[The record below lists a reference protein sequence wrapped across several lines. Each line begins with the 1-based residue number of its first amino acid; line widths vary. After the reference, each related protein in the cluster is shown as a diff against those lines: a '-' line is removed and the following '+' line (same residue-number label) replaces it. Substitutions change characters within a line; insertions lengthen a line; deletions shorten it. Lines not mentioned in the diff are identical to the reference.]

1 MNMGL
6 EVGRLG
12 NFLMVICEGKVGAG
26 ELGGRREGV
35 VGAW

>member
-6 EVGRLG
+6 EVGSLG
-12 NFLMVICEGKVGAG
+12 NFLMAICVEKVGAG
-26 ELGGRREGV
+26 ELGGRREGE